1 MKTIIIILLTIII
14 LIAIIT
20 MIYIVLYNKIQ
31 FSKIRIEQ
39 AEKVIND
46 EIKNRYDLIIKCKTA
61 IEKNTKMDLTLFS
74 DLEKVKETNISP
86 YDFERKIN
94 QAVSTIYLIKND
106 YPKIEEKKDFREV
119 IRKLNE
125 SDNKINAA
133 KSFYNKNNKELITL
147 IRSFPS
153 NIIALIHGINSQPFY
168 ESIEIFNEKDD
179 GIKI

>member
-1 MKTIIIILLTIII
+1 MLTIIIILLTIII
-14 LIAIIT
+14 LIAIIS

-39 AEKVIND
+39 AEKVILD
-46 EIKNRYDLIIKCKTA
+46 ELKNRYDLILKCKTA

-74 DLEKVKETNISP
+74 DLEKAKATNIST
-86 YDFERKIN
+86 YDLERKIN
-94 QAVSTIYLIKND
+94 QAISTIYLIKND

-125 SDNKINAA
+125 SDTKINAA

-153 NIIALIHGINSQPFY
+153 NIIALIHGIKSQPFY
-168 ESIEIFNEKDD
+168 ESIEIFNELDD

>member
-1 MKTIIIILLTIII
+1 
-14 LIAIIT
+14 
-20 MIYIVLYNKIQ
+20 
-31 FSKIRIEQ
+31 
-39 AEKVIND
+39 
-46 EIKNRYDLIIKCKTA
+46 
-61 IEKNTKMDLTLFS
+61 MDLTLFS
-74 DLEKVKETNISP
+74 DLEKVKETNISS
-86 YDFERKIN
+86 YDLERKIN
-94 QAVSTIYLIKND
+94 QAISTIYLIKND

-153 NIIALIHGINSQPFY
+153 NIISLIHKVSVQPFY

-179 GIKI
+179 GIQI

>member
-14 LIAIIT
+14 LIAIIS

-39 AEKVIND
+39 AEKVILD
-46 EIKNRYDLIIKCKTA
+46 ELKNRYDLIIKCKTA

-74 DLEKVKETNISP
+74 DLEKIKETNISS
-86 YDFERKIN
+86 YDLERKIN

-133 KSFYNKNNKELITL
+133 KSFYNKNNKELIAL

-153 NIIALIHGINSQPFY
+153 NIIALIHRINTQPFY

>member
-1 MKTIIIILLTIII
+1 MLTIIIILLTIII
-14 LIAIIT
+14 LIAIIA

-39 AEKVIND
+39 AEKVILD
-46 EIKNRYDLIIKCKTA
+46 ELKNRYNLILKCKSA

-74 DLEKVKETNISP
+74 DLEKTMETNINS
-86 YDFERKIN
+86 YDLERKIN
-94 QAVSTIYLIKND
+94 QSVSTIYLIKND
-106 YPKIEEKKDFREV
+106 YPKIEEKKNFREV

-133 KSFYNKNNKELITL
+133 KSFYNKNNKELIAL
-147 IRSFPS
+147 IRTFPS
-153 NIIALIHGINSQPFY
+153 NIIALIHKIRIQPFY
-168 ESIEIFNEKDD
+168 ESVEIFNEKDD